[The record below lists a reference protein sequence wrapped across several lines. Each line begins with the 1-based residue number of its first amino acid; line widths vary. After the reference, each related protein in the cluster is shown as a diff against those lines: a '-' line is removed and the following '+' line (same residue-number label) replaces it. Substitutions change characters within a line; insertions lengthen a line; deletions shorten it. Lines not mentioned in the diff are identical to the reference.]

1 MRLRLCVL
9 LIIFCGLMS
18 DIFAQPKDSMI
29 SGKVFS
35 SNNEIIEFA
44 SVYVKNTTH
53 GCSTNEKGVFH
64 LKLRAGTHTIVFS
77 ALGFET
83 QERIIEI
90 KNGERIRL
98 NISLKPH
105 LMELEEVTVT
115 AGGVS
120 RINKSAFNA
129 VAVDT
134 KGVQNSTRDI
144 AQVLDNISG
153 VKIREEGGVG
163 SSSQINLNGFTGK
176 HVKIFMD
183 GVPMEGAGSSFQINN
198 IPANLAERIEVYK
211 GVVPVDFGGDALG
224 GAINIVTAKAS
235 NTYVDASYSYGSFN
249 THRTN
254 VSFGYTG
261 RRGFTFQLNAYQN
274 YSDNDYKVKTQYTDV
289 NTGAVSKDEQWFR
302 RFHDKYHNE
311 AVVAQIG
318 VVNKSWADRMI
329 FGVTYSREYA
339 QIQNANLMKIVFGG
353 KYRTTEGLTPS
364 FSYDK
369 KNLFV
374 KNLDLSMTARYNEVL
389 TNNVDT
395 VAREYSWT
403 GEYREKD
410 TQGEGVATL
419 AEFKGKTGYWVT
431 NLNYRIGNR
440 HFFSFNNM
448 YSNYTRQ
455 TTNSAANASQSTA
468 ATFMRRKE
476 EKNITGLSYKYVHSE
491 RWNLMAFTKYYYSHV
506 CGPVNISSGTGR
518 DIYEEQTRSIDAT
531 GYGLASAYNIS
542 KHWQAKLSY
551 EKTYRLPTERELFGD
566 GDYESGDAAI
576 RPENSNNVNANL
588 SYMIT
593 CADDHSISFDLG
605 INYSYLQDYIIQ
617 IGIASWR
624 RRV

>member
-53 GCSTNEKGVFH
+53 GCSTNEKGIFH

-105 LMELEEVTVT
+105 LMDLEEVTVT

-211 GVVPVDFGGDALG
+211 GVVPVDFGGDSLG

-261 RRGFTFQLNAYQN
+261 RCGFTFQLNAYQN

-374 KNLDLSMTARYNEVL
+374 KNPDTSMTVRYNEVR

-395 VAREYSWT
+395 VARE
-403 GEYREKD
+403 
-410 TQGEGVATL
+410 
-419 AEFKGKTGYWVT
+419 
-431 NLNYRIGNR
+431 
-440 HFFSFNNM
+440 
-448 YSNYTRQ
+448 
-455 TTNSAANASQSTA
+455 
-468 ATFMRRKE
+468 
-476 EKNITGLSYKYVHSE
+476 
-491 RWNLMAFTKYYYSHV
+491 
-506 CGPVNISSGTGR
+506 
-518 DIYEEQTRSIDAT
+518 
-531 GYGLASAYNIS
+531 
-542 KHWQAKLSY
+542 
-551 EKTYRLPTERELFGD
+551 
-566 GDYESGDAAI
+566 
-576 RPENSNNVNANL
+576 
-588 SYMIT
+588 
-593 CADDHSISFDLG
+593 
-605 INYSYLQDYIIQ
+605 
-617 IGIASWR
+617 
-624 RRV
+624 